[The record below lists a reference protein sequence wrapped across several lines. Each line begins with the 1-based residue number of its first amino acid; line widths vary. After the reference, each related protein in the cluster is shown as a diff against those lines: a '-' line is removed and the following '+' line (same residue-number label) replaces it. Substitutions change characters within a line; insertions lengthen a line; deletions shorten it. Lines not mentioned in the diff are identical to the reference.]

1 MVELSQTIWCVLALN
16 KEGEILVKEIVE
28 VGNNGHRSRNRNSE
42 LYIYTYGTLTP
53 SHKSGKK

>member
-42 LYIYTYGTLTP
+42 LYIYI
-53 SHKSGKK
+53 HMER